1 MSSPMNQL
9 KDSANRVPF
18 GGRARPVPFR
28 AKPSLDLGP
37 PKPKSRAGRRGKT
50 HIPLC
55 ISILVFFHPE
65 CWHDT
70 NLPHSN
76 GWVQQAVHRRRA
88 VEVCRTLTWWQRW
101 CRGWGRCVTISLS
114 TKSILRSSLFMFFL
128 HLYFL
133 SSSSFF
139 LSFFLLQFRTPIEVN
154 SRLCSSNAR
163 IIFQY

>member
-1 MSSPMNQL
+1 MNQL

-55 ISILVFFHPE
+55 ISIHIFYP
-65 CWHDT
+65 DADMIQ

-88 VEVCRTLTWWQRW
+88 VEVCRTLT
-101 CRGWGRCVTISLS
+101 
-114 TKSILRSSLFMFFL
+114 
-128 HLYFL
+128 
-133 SSSSFF
+133 
-139 LSFFLLQFRTPIEVN
+139 
-154 SRLCSSNAR
+154 
-163 IIFQY
+163 